1 MEFFNNLTSASAG
14 SMVMKPLIET
24 GTAIAINIPT
34 PIPTPRPKPRPT
46 PIPTPRPI
54 NPITPPIDEIIEKNE
69 QIDAYFGG
77 GGGFGFGEEEVAPET
92 TEVVEKKSNVGKTLL
107 ILTGLGLAFMLL
119 AGGKKSK
126 VK

>member
-77 GGGFGFGEEEVAPET
+77 GGGFSFGEEEVVP
-92 TEVVEKKSNVGKTLL
+92 TEVVEKKSNVGKTML
-107 ILTGLGLAFMLL
+107 ILAAVGLGLWLL
-119 AGGKKSK
+119 SGGKKVK